1 MKYVRLNDASAVV
14 EVFLGVD
21 DSTGQ
26 PVLPTEVFPMALA
39 EQFVGAPDDVA
50 VGWLR
55 TEGGEFVAPAPA
67 PAPPAPAPAPAG
79 LDLVARQLVLVV
91 DDHIN
96 STARGL
102 GYESIVTAVSYATEP
117 AVPRFQAEGIAL
129 RAWRSLVYA
138 RLYELQAEALAGTR
152 PIPTPTE
159 LIGLLP
165 EFVAPA

>member
-1 MKYVRLNDASAVV
+1 MTTFARIVGGVVV
-14 EVFLGVD
+14 EVCAGDPAELYHASVAELFESVAD
-21 DSTGQ
+21 EVQ
-26 PVLPTEVFPMALA
+26 P
-39 EQFVGAPDDVA
+39 
-50 VGWLR
+50 GWLR
-55 TEGGEFVAPAPA
+55 LEGGEFVAPEPA
-67 PAPPAPAPAPAG
+67 PAPLAPAPAPAPAG

-117 AVPRFQAEGIAL
+117 AVPRFQSEGIAL

-138 RLYELQAEALAGTR
+138 RLYELQAEALAGAR

-165 EFVAPA
+165 EFLAPV